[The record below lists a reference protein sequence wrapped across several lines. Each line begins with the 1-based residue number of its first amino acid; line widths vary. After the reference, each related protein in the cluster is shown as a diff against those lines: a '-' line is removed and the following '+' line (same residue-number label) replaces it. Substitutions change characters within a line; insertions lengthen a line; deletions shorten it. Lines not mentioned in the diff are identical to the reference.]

1 MIDIFSEPQAAI
13 APVNDEICEHALAS
27 QIDHDVVAGQDRA
40 PATIIP
46 FPAPVPA
53 DPAETYQSAPSG
65 SLLGGEGGEAP
76 SLPSTLPS
84 IALDDSVP
92 AEAIVAD
99 DVYRP
104 APETNPVV
112 AALTRKGLYGRWVG
126 GNEHR
131 ITCPFAG
138 EHAPGEA
145 QEARYYAPS
154 DEVPMGAFHCPCRH
168 AEKRRIGALL
178 DHLDVER
185 RDAFCLPIVRIKS
198 GHLHRSVIG
207 AEKILA
213 ARGGFYRFNG
223 MIVTL
228 KTDPATGDFRT
239 EPVTE
244 QALGM
249 ALSAAA
255 YFEKFDGRSEDWRR
269 CDVPTNIVVALL
281 KSEGCGALP
290 VLKRLARQPYLND
303 AGELVTTPGYDAAS
317 GTFAAFDANAFD
329 IPALT
334 RDNALSAM
342 GRMQTLLTE
351 FVFENPA
358 DRTTAVS
365 AMLTATIRDY
375 LDLAPGFNIT
385 ASSPGSGK
393 SYLASVIAPFA
404 GPGEPRAMS
413 YPMTNEE
420 ATKVVLA
427 IAIEQPAVVCFD
439 DMPTDWLP
447 HGALNR
453 MLTNGWISERRLGT
467 NSTITAR
474 ANSFVMGTGNNIR
487 PLRDMARRVASMYIL
502 PADREFTGDPA
513 GEVRRH
519 RESYVSDALTIIGAW
534 KAAGSPKADVPSVPG
549 FGQWSDLCRH
559 SLIWLG
565 LPDPAKSLI
574 EQIAHDP
581 DAETLGNLLSAW
593 KETFGQRA
601 TMVRKILRH
610 IDEQKQGDL
619 CDAVMELPF
628 VERGHVSQ
636 SKFGRYLARNKNRIV
651 RGLQLVE
658 ADCTERRAWSVIP
671 VALRFDK
678 PSSIEP
684 EQPEAPIERV
694 WLDGMLAEGKTPP
707 ALIPAI

>member
-1 MIDIFSEPQAAI
+1 MDTHREDA
-13 APVNDEICEHALAS
+13 
-27 QIDHDVVAGQDRA
+27 
-40 PATIIP
+40 
-46 FPAPVPA
+46 
-53 DPAETYQSAPSG
+53 
-65 SLLGGEGGEAP
+65 
-76 SLPSTLPS
+76 
-84 IALDDSVP
+84 SVP
-92 AEAIVAD
+92 LPIPVAD

-104 APETNPVV
+104 ASATNPVI
-112 AALTRKGLYGRWVG
+112 AALAQKGLYVRWVG

-138 EHAPGEA
+138 EHAPGEP

-168 AEKRRIGALL
+168 TEKRRIGSLL
-178 DHLDVER
+178 DHLDIER

-213 ARGGFYRFNG
+213 SRGGFYRFNG

-228 KTDPATGDFRT
+228 KTDPTTGDFRT

-269 CDVPTNIVVALL
+269 CDVPTNIIVALL

-290 VLKRLARQPYLND
+290 ELKRLARQPYFND
-303 AGELVTTPGYDAAS
+303 AGRLVTTPGYDAAS
-317 GTFAAFDANAFD
+317 GTFAAFDTAAFD
-329 IPALT
+329 IPDLTKENALT
-334 RDNALSAM
+334 AM

-351 FVFENPA
+351 FVFENAA
-358 DRTTAVS
+358 DRTTAIS
-365 AMLTATIRDY
+365 AMLTATIRDH

-502 PADREFTGDPA
+502 PAEREFTGDPA
-513 GEVRRH
+513 GEVRRY
-519 RESYVSDALTIIGAW
+519 RGRYVSDALTIIGAW
-534 KAAGSPKADVPSVPG
+534 KAAGSPKADVPSVAG

-581 DAETLGNLLSAW
+581 DAETLANLLAAW
-593 KETFGQRA
+593 KDAFGQRP
-601 TMVRKILRH
+601 TMVRKVLKNIEEH
-610 IDEQKQGDL
+610 QQGDL
-619 CDAVMELPF
+619 RDAVMELPF

-658 ADCTERRAWSVIP
+658 ADCSERRAWSVIP
-671 VALRFDK
+671 VASRSETVI
-678 PSSIEP
+678 PSEP
-684 EQPEAPIERV
+684 DVEDAPIEAV
-694 WLDGMLAEGKTPP
+694 WLKDMLDQGKTLP
-707 ALIPAI
+707 ALFPAE